1 MVMNVCHMVSR
12 TLSLLKI
19 EGAKQFKEMKKKI
32 VCQNTPVSRNDID
45 TAIGLKFFLLVTSF

>member
-19 EGAKQFKEMKKKI
+19 EGAKQFKEMKKKLYAKI
-32 VCQNTPVSRNDID
+32 LQSVEMTLMLQL
-45 TAIGLKFFLLVTSF
+45 A